1 MEKNDLKREKRFQ
14 KHLEREFQV
23 DAPPASYFQAVQ
35 DALDSLPDE
44 LPVKARPLPQ
54 RVLRTCAALAAC
66 LVVAVG
72 VAAGINLV
80 NPVLMESMPGVG
92 QIFQELNHRGEPTPS
107 PAPDAESSVPREEEG
122 LPDIPAFEPAAF
134 PLENNLGLLTVR
146 NTSCDGSTLI
156 LELDLELWDSP
167 LTSDSISVCD
177 ETSGEITGSFLSV
190 EGHKV
195 EPFQDT
201 SGYGFTRQEDG
212 LYAATWIYRLSEKA
226 SHGTELNI
234 SLDIPRL
241 YGWGNDS
248 YQTLDCL
255 LNADFLVTVD
265 ESSSFRWED
274 STTDNGVELS
284 HVEATSE
291 YVITQLD
298 IPFFGWLNST
308 LTMPFTTFT
317 VEQNQIPL
325 GCYFQLTTEDGTV
338 LAPSSSVP
346 PGTTL
351 LDYTGYKGDGSR
363 SGALVFEAPP
373 EGTSQLVLTLYEYP
387 TALSGIFGWDYDPA
401 ILDDL
406 PQKNRVTAEF
416 TIDLEEGRVYASQ
429 NYATQG
435 RQKLDYRLSAGL
447 DRAPAWENGYIAGEL
462 SDAYSPSTVFFYVQ
476 KEDYRPV
483 ELRFYWAGQ
492 LISSYNSV
500 APDGGTVYEGYRAL
514 LGLGTYMDDRYGY
527 GELPLDSASDAVA
540 PLYGGAAKAIAF
552 ELYEIDSAV
561 LDDPTNRFELVDS
574 VTGEVLVSDVAYSYW
589 QGIDSVYGT
598 QTLSFLYPPSNGA
611 WEDQEGT
618 DASAESQ
625 INPSPIPEFH

>member
-1 MEKNDLKREKRFQ
+1 MGKNDLKREKRFQ

-44 LPVKARPLPQ
+44 LPVKVRPLPQ
-54 RVLRTCAALAAC
+54 RVLRTCVALAAC

-72 VAAGINLV
+72 VATGINLV
-80 NPVLMESMPGVG
+80 NPLLMESMPGVG
-92 QIFQELNHRGEPTPS
+92 QIFQELNHREEQKPSPTPEV
-107 PAPDAESSVPREEEG
+107 ESSIPYEEEG
-122 LPDIPAFEPAAF
+122 LPDIPAFEPAIF
-134 PLENNLGLLTVR
+134 PLENNLGLLTVQ
-146 NTSCDGSTLI
+146 NATCDGSTLV
-156 LELDLELWDSP
+156 LELGLELWDTTM
-167 LTSDSISVCD
+167 TSDSITVFS
-177 ETSGEITGSFLSV
+177 EASGEDIQTLLSV
-190 EGHKV
+190 DGQDV
-195 EPFQDT
+195 EPFPYPSNQ
-201 SGYGFTRQEDG
+201 SFTRQENG
-212 LYAATWIYRLSEKA
+212 LYSSTWLYQLSEEVP
-226 SHGTELNI
+226 HGTELYI
-234 SLDIPRL
+234 SLNIPRL
-241 YGWGNDS
+241 YGWSNDS

-284 HVEATSE
+284 YVEATSE
-291 YVITQLD
+291 YVIAQLD

-317 VEQNQIPL
+317 MEQNQIPL

-338 LAPSSSVP
+338 LDPSSSVP
-346 PGTTL
+346 PNTSL
-351 LDYTGYKGDGSR
+351 LDYTGYKGDGSLF
-363 SGALVFEAPP
+363 GALVFEAPP

-429 NYATQG
+429 NYVTQG

-462 SDAYSPSTVFFYVQ
+462 SDAYIPITVFFYVQ
-476 KEDYRPV
+476 EEDYRPV

-500 APDGGTVYEGYRAL
+500 APDSSSVYDSSSAL
-514 LGLGTYMDDRYGY
+514 QGLGYYQDDRYGY
-527 GELPLDSASDAVA
+527 GEIPLDTSSDPAAS
-540 PLYGGAAKAIAF
+540 LYGDAAKVIAF
-552 ELYEIDSAV
+552 ELYDIDSGT
-561 LDDPTNRFELVDS
+561 LKTDTCRLELVDS
-574 VTGEVLVSDVAYSYW
+574 ITGEVLVPDVAQNFW

-598 QTLSFLYPPSNGA
+598 QTCSFLYPNQGDT
-611 WEDQEGT
+611 EGQEAT
-618 DASAESQ
+618 SSMESQ
-625 INPSPIPEFH
+625 LSPSPNPEFH

>member
-1 MEKNDLKREKRFQ
+1 MGKNDLKREKRFQ

-44 LPVKARPLPQ
+44 LPVKVRPLSQ
-54 RVLRTCAALAAC
+54 RVLRTCVALAAC

-72 VAAGINLV
+72 VATGINLV

-92 QIFQELNHRGEPTPS
+92 QIFQELNHREEQKPSPTPEV
-107 PAPDAESSVPREEEG
+107 ESSIPYEEEG
-122 LPDIPAFEPAAF
+122 LPDVPAFEPAIF
-134 PLENNLGLLTVR
+134 PLENNLGLLTVQ
-146 NTSCDGSTLI
+146 NATCDGSTLV
-156 LELDLELWDSP
+156 LELGLELWDTTM
-167 LTSDSISVCD
+167 TSDSITVFS
-177 ETSGEITGSFLSV
+177 EASGEDIQTLLSV
-190 EGHKV
+190 DGQDV
-195 EPFQDT
+195 EPFPYPSNQ
-201 SGYGFTRQEDG
+201 SFTRQENG
-212 LYAATWIYRLSEKA
+212 LYSSTWLYQLSEEVP
-226 SHGTELNI
+226 HGTELSI
-234 SLDIPRL
+234 SLNIPRL
-241 YGWGNDS
+241 YGWSNDS

-291 YVITQLD
+291 YVIAQLD

-351 LDYTGYKGDGSR
+351 LDYTGYKGDGSL

-401 ILDDL
+401 ILDTL

-462 SDAYSPSTVFFYVQ
+462 SDAYSPITVFFCVQ
-476 KEDYRPV
+476 EEDYRPV

-500 APDGGTVYEGYRAL
+500 APDSSSVYDSSSAL
-514 LGLGTYMDDRYGY
+514 QGLGYYQDDRYGY
-527 GELPLDSASDAVA
+527 GEIPLDTSSDPAAS
-540 PLYGGAAKAIAF
+540 LYGDATKVIAF
-552 ELYEIDSAV
+552 ELYDIDSGTLSADTCR
-561 LDDPTNRFELVDS
+561 LELVDS
-574 VTGEVLVSDVAYSYW
+574 ITGEVLVPDVAQNFW

-598 QTLSFLYPPSNGA
+598 QTCSFLYSNQGDT
-611 WEDQEGT
+611 EGQEATG
-618 DASAESQ
+618 SMESQ
-625 INPSPIPEFH
+625 LSPSPNPEFH

>member
-1 MEKNDLKREKRFQ
+1 MGKNDLKREKRFQ

-44 LPVKARPLPQ
+44 LPVKVRPLPQ
-54 RVLRTCAALAAC
+54 RVLRTCVALAAC

-72 VAAGINLV
+72 VATGINLV

-92 QIFQELNHRGEPTPS
+92 QIFQELNHREEQKPSPTPEV
-107 PAPDAESSVPREEEG
+107 ESSIPYEEEG
-122 LPDIPAFEPAAF
+122 LPDIPDFEPAIF
-134 PLENNLGLLTVR
+134 PLENNLGLLTVQ
-146 NTSCDGSTLI
+146 NATCDGSTLV
-156 LELDLELWDSP
+156 LELGLELWDTTM
-167 LTSDSISVCD
+167 TSDSITVFS
-177 ETSGEITGSFLSV
+177 EASGEDIQTLLSV
-190 EGHKV
+190 DGQDV
-195 EPFQDT
+195 EPFPYPSNQ
-201 SGYGFTRQEDG
+201 SFTRQENG
-212 LYAATWIYRLSEKA
+212 LYSSTWLYQLSEEVP
-226 SHGTELNI
+226 HGTELYI
-234 SLDIPRL
+234 SLNIPRL
-241 YGWGNDS
+241 YGWSNDS

-308 LTMPFTTFT
+308 LTMPFTTFI

-338 LAPSSSVP
+338 LSPSSSVP
-346 PGTTL
+346 PDTSL
-351 LDYTGYKGDGSR
+351 LDYTGYKGDGSL

-462 SDAYSPSTVFFYVQ
+462 SDAYIPITVFFYVQ
-476 KEDYRPV
+476 EEDYRPV

-500 APDGGTVYEGYRAL
+500 APDSSSIYDSSSAL
-514 LGLGTYMDDRYGY
+514 QGLGYYQDDRYSY
-527 GELPLDSASDAVA
+527 GEIPLDTSSDPAAS
-540 PLYGGAAKAIAF
+540 LYGDATKVIAF
-552 ELYEIDSAV
+552 ELYDIDSGTLKTATCR
-561 LDDPTNRFELVDS
+561 LELVDS
-574 VTGEVLVSDVAYSYW
+574 ITGEVLVPDVAQNFW

-598 QTLSFLYPPSNGA
+598 QTCSFLYSNQGDT
-611 WEDQEGT
+611 EGQEATG
-618 DASAESQ
+618 SMESQ
-625 INPSPIPEFH
+625 LSPSPNPEFH

>member
-44 LPVKARPLPQ
+44 LPVKVRPLPQ
-54 RVLRTCAALAAC
+54 RVLRTCVALAAC

-72 VAAGINLV
+72 VATGINLV

-92 QIFQELNHRGEPTPS
+92 QIFQELNHRGDPTPS

-146 NTSCDGSTLI
+146 NASCDGSTLI

-201 SGYGFTRQEDG
+201 SSYGFTRQEDG

-226 SHGTELNI
+226 PHGTELNI
-234 SLDIPRL
+234 SLNIPRL

-248 YQTLDCL
+248 YQTLDCMTS
-255 LNADFLVTVD
+255 AGFCVTVD
-265 ESSSFRWED
+265 ESSSFQWED
-274 STTDNGVELS
+274 SVTDNGVELS
-284 HVEATSE
+284 HVEATSQ
-291 YVITQLD
+291 YIVAQLD

-308 LTMPFTTFT
+308 LTMPFT

-338 LAPSSSVP
+338 LSPSSSVP
-346 PGTTL
+346 PDTSL
-351 LDYTGYKGDGSR
+351 LDYTGYKGDGSL

-429 NYATQG
+429 NYTTQG

-462 SDAYSPSTVFFYVQ
+462 SDAYSPITVFFYVQ
-476 KEDYRPV
+476 EEDYRPV

-500 APDGGTVYEGYRAL
+500 APDSSSVYDSSSAL
-514 LGLGTYMDDRYGY
+514 QGLGYYQDDRYGY
-527 GELPLDSASDAVA
+527 GEIPLDTSSDPAAS
-540 PLYGGAAKAIAF
+540 LYGDATKVIAF
-552 ELYEIDSAV
+552 ELYDIDSGTLKTATCR
-561 LDDPTNRFELVDS
+561 LELVDS
-574 VTGEVLVSDVAYSYW
+574 ITGEVLVPDVAQNFW

-598 QTLSFLYPPSNGA
+598 QTCSFLYSNQGDT
-611 WEDQEGT
+611 EGQEATG
-618 DASAESQ
+618 SMESQ
-625 INPSPIPEFH
+625 LSPSPNPEFH

>member
-1 MEKNDLKREKRFQ
+1 MGKNDLKREKRFQ

-44 LPVKARPLPQ
+44 LPVKVRPLPQ
-54 RVLRTCAALAAC
+54 RVLRTCVALAAC

-72 VAAGINLV
+72 VATGINLV

-92 QIFQELNHRGEPTPS
+92 QIFQELNHREEQKPSPTPEV
-107 PAPDAESSVPREEEG
+107 ESSIPYEEEG
-122 LPDIPAFEPAAF
+122 LPDIPAFEPAIF
-134 PLENNLGLLTVR
+134 PLENNLGLLTVQ
-146 NTSCDGSTLI
+146 NATCDGSTLV
-156 LELDLELWDSP
+156 LELGLELWDTTM
-167 LTSDSISVCD
+167 TSDSITVFS
-177 ETSGEITGSFLSV
+177 EASGEDIQTLLSV
-190 EGHKV
+190 DGQDV
-195 EPFQDT
+195 EPFPYPSNQ
-201 SGYGFTRQEDG
+201 SFTRQENG
-212 LYAATWIYRLSEKA
+212 LYSSTWLYQLSEEVP
-226 SHGTELNI
+226 HGTELYI
-234 SLDIPRL
+234 SLNIPRL
-241 YGWGNDS
+241 YGWSNDS

-308 LTMPFTTFT
+308 LTMPFTTFI

-338 LAPSSSVP
+338 LSPSNSVP
-346 PGTTL
+346 PDTSL
-351 LDYTGYKGDGSR
+351 LDYTGYKGDGSL

-373 EGTSQLVLTLYEYP
+373 EGTSQLVMTLYEYP

-462 SDAYSPSTVFFYVQ
+462 SDAYIPITVFFYVQ
-476 KEDYRPV
+476 EEDYRPV

-500 APDGGTVYEGYRAL
+500 APDSSSIYDSSSAL
-514 LGLGTYMDDRYGY
+514 QGLGYYQDDRYGY
-527 GELPLDSASDAVA
+527 GEIPLDTSSDPAAS
-540 PLYGGAAKAIAF
+540 LYGDATKVIAF
-552 ELYEIDSAV
+552 ELYDIDSGTLSADTCR
-561 LDDPTNRFELVDS
+561 LELVDS
-574 VTGEVLVSDVAYSYW
+574 ITGEVLVPDVAQNFW

-598 QTLSFLYPPSNGA
+598 QTCSFLYPNQGDA
-611 WEDQEGT
+611 EGQEATG
-618 DASAESQ
+618 SMESQ
-625 INPSPIPEFH
+625 LSPSPNPEFH

>member
-1 MEKNDLKREKRFQ
+1 MGKNDLKREKRFQ

-35 DALDSLPDE
+35 DALESLPDE
-44 LPVKARPLPQ
+44 LPVKVRPLPQ
-54 RVLRTCAALAAC
+54 RVLRTCVALAAC

-72 VAAGINLV
+72 VATGINLV

-92 QIFQELNHRGEPTPS
+92 QIFQELNHREEQKPSPTPEVENS
-107 PAPDAESSVPREEEG
+107 TPYEEEG
-122 LPDIPAFEPAAF
+122 LPDVPDFEPAIF
-134 PLENNLGLLTVR
+134 PLENNLGLLTVQ
-146 NTSCDGSTLI
+146 NATCDGSTLV
-156 LELDLELWDSP
+156 LELGLELWDTTM
-167 LTSDSISVCD
+167 TSDSITVFS
-177 ETSGEITGSFLSV
+177 EASGEDIQTLLSV
-190 EGHKV
+190 DGQDV
-195 EPFQDT
+195 EPFPYPSNQ
-201 SGYGFTRQEDG
+201 SFTRQENG
-212 LYAATWIYRLSEKA
+212 LYSSTWLYQLSEEVP
-226 SHGTELNI
+226 HGTELYI
-234 SLDIPRL
+234 SLNIPRL
-241 YGWGNDS
+241 YGWSNDS

-338 LAPSSSVP
+338 LSPSSSVP
-346 PGTTL
+346 PDTSL
-351 LDYTGYKGDGSR
+351 LDYTGYKGDGSL

-462 SDAYSPSTVFFYVQ
+462 SDAYIPITVFFYVQ
-476 KEDYRPV
+476 EEDYRPV

-500 APDGGTVYEGYRAL
+500 APDSSSVYDSSSAL
-514 LGLGTYMDDRYGY
+514 QGLGYYQDDRYSY
-527 GELPLDSASDAVA
+527 GEISLDTSSDTATS
-540 PLYGGAAKAIAF
+540 LYGDAAKVIAF
-552 ELYEIDSAV
+552 ELYDIDSGT
-561 LDDPTNRFELVDS
+561 LKTDTCCLELVDS
-574 VTGEVLVSDVAYSYW
+574 ITGEVLVPDVAQNFW

-598 QTLSFLYPPSNGA
+598 QTCSFLYSNQGDT
-611 WEDQEGT
+611 EGQEAT
-618 DASAESQ
+618 ASMASQ
-625 INPSPIPEFH
+625 LSPSPNPEFH

>member
-1 MEKNDLKREKRFQ
+1 MGKNDLKREKRFQ

-44 LPVKARPLPQ
+44 LPVKVRPLPQ
-54 RVLRTCAALAAC
+54 RVLRTCVALAAC

-72 VAAGINLV
+72 VATGINLV

-92 QIFQELNHRGEPTPS
+92 QIFQELNHREEQKPSPTPEV
-107 PAPDAESSVPREEEG
+107 ESSIPYEEEG
-122 LPDIPAFEPAAF
+122 LPDVPDFEPAIF
-134 PLENNLGLLTVR
+134 PLENNLGLLTVQ
-146 NTSCDGSTLI
+146 NATCDGSTLV
-156 LELDLELWDSP
+156 LELGLELWDTTM
-167 LTSDSISVCD
+167 TSDSITVFS
-177 ETSGEITGSFLSV
+177 EASGEDIQTLLSV
-190 EGHKV
+190 DGQDV
-195 EPFQDT
+195 EPFPYPSNQ
-201 SGYGFTRQEDG
+201 SFTRQENG
-212 LYAATWIYRLSEKA
+212 LYSSTWLYQLSEEVP
-226 SHGTELNI
+226 HGTELYI
-234 SLDIPRL
+234 SLNIPRL
-241 YGWGNDS
+241 YGWSNDS

-308 LTMPFTTFT
+308 LTMPFT

-338 LAPSSSVP
+338 LSPSSSVP
-346 PGTTL
+346 PDTSL
-351 LDYTGYKGDGSR
+351 LDYTGYKGDGSL

-401 ILDDL
+401 ILDTL

-429 NYATQG
+429 NYTTQG

-462 SDAYSPSTVFFYVQ
+462 SDAYIPITVFFYVQ
-476 KEDYRPV
+476 EEDYRPV

-500 APDGGTVYEGYRAL
+500 APDSSSIYDSSSAL
-514 LGLGTYMDDRYGY
+514 QGLGYYQDDRYGY
-527 GELPLDSASDAVA
+527 GEIPLDTSSDPAAS
-540 PLYGGAAKAIAF
+540 LYGDAAKVIAF
-552 ELYEIDSAV
+552 ELYDIDSGTLSADTCR
-561 LDDPTNRFELVDS
+561 LELVDS
-574 VTGEVLVSDVAYSYW
+574 ITGEVLVSDVAYSYW